1 MSEQPSKSFHLSDE
15 PTESSVSLLRSKL
28 RGDAAKGTVSPNA
41 HAHRS
46 RVIRQQSR
54 LLELAR
60 SSLAPY
66 AEPQELCDQPFSV
79 ERDDR
84 VASSETVAE
93 SGARKPKSFTV
104 FRSAAEEANA
114 RSDEESWDNEGGHMS
129 CTSGRIVS
137 VRASGQQ
144 KFRVIMSR
152 EGGES
157 SQHVFNTMREAEA
170 FVSRNT
176 PRPPARATTYDHRSD
191 S

>member
-1 MSEQPSKSFHLSDE
+1 MAEQPSKSFHLPDE
-15 PTESSVSLLRSKL
+15 PTESSVSLLRSKF
-28 RGDAAKGTVSPNA
+28 RDDSARGTVSPNA

-60 SSLAPY
+60 SSLVPS
-66 AEPQELCDQPFSV
+66 AESSELPGQPSS
-79 ERDDR
+79 EHHEDR
-84 VASSETVAE
+84 VASPETVAG
-93 SGARKPKSFTV
+93 SGAKKPKSFTV
-104 FRSAAEEANA
+104 FRSAAEEANV
-114 RSDEESWDNEGGHMS
+114 RKGEGSWDNEGGHMS

-144 KFRVIMSR
+144 TFRVIMSR
-152 EGGES
+152 EVGES
-157 SQHVFNTMREAEA
+157 SEHLFNTMREAEA

-176 PRPPARATTYDHRSD
+176 PRPPARVTIYDHGSD